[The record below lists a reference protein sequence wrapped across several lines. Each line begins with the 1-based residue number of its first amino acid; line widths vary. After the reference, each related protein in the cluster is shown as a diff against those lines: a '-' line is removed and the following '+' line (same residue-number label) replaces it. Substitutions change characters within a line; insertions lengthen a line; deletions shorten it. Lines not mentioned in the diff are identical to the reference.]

1 MIGWHNPEVALDPK
15 YAPIAASPVPLEGMG
30 CSVVP
35 VLYIVK
41 PQTADTRGSGR
52 E

>member
-1 MIGWHNPEVALDPK
+1 MIGWHNPDVALDPK
-15 YAPIAASPVPLEGMG
+15 YAPIAAHPAPPEGLPH
-30 CSVVP
+30 SAVP

-41 PQTADTRGSGR
+41 LSTADAHGPGR